1 VQAAI
6 LDDARA
12 GFGADGVTVE
22 LVLGSAPARPGDDVA
37 AVLESAMTALSQP
50 RAA

>member
-1 VQAAI
+1 VR
-6 LDDARA
+6 AR
-12 GFGADGVTVE
+12 FGADGITVD

-37 AVLESAMTALSQP
+37 ALRESAMTALYQP